1 MSGLRGPTPRVEWNM
16 PTPDQ
21 PRVPL
26 RSDFA
31 GDPDMKELV
40 ELFVSELPNRADSVI
55 DAYQSRSLDTL
66 KRLAHQLK
74 GASAGYGFAPI
85 GQAAAS
91 LESQILALNSN
102 AEDHVLS
109 LASQVN
115 ELVELCRRAIVEP

>member
-1 MSGLRGPTPRVEWNM
+1 M
-16 PTPDQ
+16 PTPDH

-31 GDPDMKELV
+31 SDPDMKELV
-40 ELFVSELPNRADSVI
+40 ELFVSELPGRAESVI

-85 GQAAAS
+85 GHAAAS
-91 LESQILALNSN
+91 LESQILALNST
-102 AEDHVLS
+102 AEDHVQS
-109 LASQVN
+109 LARQVN

>member
-1 MSGLRGPTPRVEWNM
+1 M

-26 RSDFA
+26 RSDLA
-31 GDPDMKELV
+31 ADPDMKELV
-40 ELFVSELPNRADSVI
+40 ELFVSELPARADSVI
-55 DAYQSRSLDTL
+55 NAYQSRSLDTL
-66 KRLAHQLK
+66 QRLAHQLK

-91 LESQILALNSN
+91 LESQILALNTN
-102 AEDHVLS
+102 AEDHVRS
-109 LASQVN
+109 LASQVD